1 MGHKLLVRK
10 TSQLT
15 VLSVTLLPTVA
26 APVEVSA
33 GGSTRAEKSAVLLP
47 GDHMIMQA
55 QYSGKAGSS
64 PMVAGTRQVCVD
76 GCMITPSV
84 VSCHTC
90 KPEVHDQ
97 HSRVLQSSPQ
107 SSACKR
113 QLTMH
118 MSCST

>member
-1 MGHKLLVRK
+1 MGRKLLVRK
-10 TSQLT
+10 TNQLT

-26 APVEVSA
+26 APVEASA
-33 GGSTRAEKSAVLLP
+33 DSSIQVDKSAVTLP
-47 GDHMIMQA
+47 EYHMIMQP

-76 GCMITPSV
+76 GCVITPSV

-97 HSRVLQSSPQ
+97 DSRGLKSSPQ

-118 MSCST
+118 MSCAT